1 MGATLGRGYPES
13 MSSEWLYDESI
24 APGVDYA
31 LDDSV
36 DLYEQG
42 RAEIGDPAAEAR
54 QIVRLLGIQPDWTVI
69 DMGCG
74 SGAFVAEAARH
85 CRRSIGVDPS
95 PKMLAGAQRRVR
107 ETGVPNVEMVSGSFL
122 TYRAPDATA
131 DAIVTKMAMHHLP
144 DFWKQVALL
153 EMNRTLKS
161 GGRLFISDVIY
172 SFAAADRQREHDAFL
187 ERMGKLVGP
196 AFMTNIELDLRREFM
211 TTDWILEG
219 MLDRA
224 GFRVDQVWKP
234 DTFVA
239 NYLCS
244 KSENEPRERPARAVI
259 PDVAAF
265 AADWIAAWNAHDLDR
280 ILAHYSDDIEFCSSM
295 IKVVLGIASG
305 CLRGKAKVRQY
316 WQAALQKIPD
326 LHFEP
331 IEATAS
337 VDSIALYYRAVMNK
351 RAVEVMFFDEHGKVA
366 RSVAHYSP

>member
-1 MGATLGRGYPES
+1 MGATRGQGYPES

-36 DLYEQG
+36 GLYEQG
-42 RAEIGDPAAEAR
+42 RAEIGDPAQEAR
-54 QIVRLLGIQPDWTVI
+54 QIVGLLGIQPDWTVI
-69 DMGCG
+69 DLGCG

-85 CRRSIGVDPS
+85 GRRCIGVDPS

-107 ETGVPNVEMVSGSFL
+107 EAGVSNVELVPGSFL

-131 DAIVTKMAMHHLP
+131 DAIVTKMALHHLP

-161 GGRLFISDVIY
+161 GGKLFISDVVY
-172 SFAAADRQREHDAFL
+172 SFAPADRQREHHAFL

-196 AFMTNIELDLRREFM
+196 AFMKNIELDLRREFM

-219 MLDRA
+219 MLARA

-234 DTFVA
+234 DPFLA

-244 KSENEPRERPARAVI
+244 KSEPRERPSRPMV

-265 AADWIAAWNAHDLDR
+265 AAEWIAAWNSHDLDR
-280 ILAHYSDDIEFCSSM
+280 ILAHYSDDIEFSSPM
-295 IKVVLGIASG
+295 IKVTLGIDSG
-305 CLRGKAKVRQY
+305 CLRGKAKLRQY

-337 VDSIALYYRAVMNK
+337 VDSIAIYYRAVMNK
-351 RAVEVMFFDEHGKVA
+351 RAVEVMFFDGQGKVA